1 MGRRFKG
8 SNWKPPFP
16 RDIGPRQ
23 QREIDAGAPWLAIW
37 HYQLA
42 VPLQKLARKSKIT
55 YPLVNQLVRGHDEPT
70 RQEMEA
76 IATALGTTAEMLNA
90 SWNVV
95 QD

>member
-42 VPLQKLARKSKIT
+42 VPLQTLARKSKIDF
-55 YPLVNQLVRGHDEPT
+55 PRIDQIARGHDEPT
-70 RQEMEA
+70 PQEMEA

-90 SWNVV
+90 SRNVV